1 MHRQHI
7 IIQRGETNTKKRL
20 LIATHSTFAD
30 GIKNAMELVT
40 GRQDSVSTLCAYTGD
55 ISEVETPV
63 REIIDGL
70 GPDEELIIATDI
82 FGGSVNN
89 EFMKYVTQKNIHLI
103 AGVNLPLLFELVS
116 CLDAADTKKAVE
128 AAVDNSK
135 EQIRY
140 CNLLLDQV
148 CPACD
153 TF

>member
-1 MHRQHI
+1 M
-7 IIQRGETNTKKRL
+7 KKRL

-30 GIKNAMELVT
+30 GIRNAMELVT
-40 GRQDSVSTLCAYTGD
+40 GRQDSVS
-55 ISEVETPV
+55 
-63 REIIDGL
+63 RL

-89 EFMKYVTQKNIHLI
+89 EFMKYLSQKNIHLI

-116 CLDAADTKKAVE
+116 CLNAPDTKKALE
-128 AAVDNSK
+128 TAVDNSR
-135 EQIRY
+135 EQICY
-140 CNLLLDQV
+140 CNLLLDQA

>member
-1 MHRQHI
+1 M
-7 IIQRGETNTKKRL
+7 KKRL

-30 GIKNAMELVT
+30 GIRNAMELVT
-40 GRQDSVSTLCAYTGD
+40 GRQDSVSTLCAYTD
-55 ISEVETPV
+55 DMSEVETPV

-89 EFMKYVTQKNIHLI
+89 EFMKYLSQKNIHLI

-116 CLDAADTKKAVE
+116 CLNAPDTKKALE
-128 AAVDNSK
+128 TAVDNSR
-135 EQIRY
+135 EQICY
-140 CNLLLDQV
+140 CNLLLDQA

>member
-1 MHRQHI
+1 M
-7 IIQRGETNTKKRL
+7 KKRL
-20 LIATHSTFAD
+20 LIATHSTFAE

-40 GRQDSVSTLCAYTGD
+40 GRQDSVSTLCAYTD
-55 ISEVETPV
+55 NMSEVETPV
-63 REIIDGL
+63 REIIEGL

-89 EFMKYVTQKNIHLI
+89 EFMKYLTEKNIHLV

-116 CLDAADTKKAVE
+116 SLNTADTKTAVE
-128 AAVDNSK
+128 TAINNSR

-140 CNLLLDQV
+140 CNLLLDQAHE
-148 CPACD
+148 ACD